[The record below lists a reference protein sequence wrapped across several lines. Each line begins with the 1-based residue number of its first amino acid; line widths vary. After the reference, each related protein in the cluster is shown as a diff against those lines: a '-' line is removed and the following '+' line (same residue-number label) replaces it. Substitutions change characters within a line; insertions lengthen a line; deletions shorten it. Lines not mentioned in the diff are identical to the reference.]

1 MEAIKKKIAALKM
14 EMDGANEKVETNETK
29 ARQENMRADL
39 IYDEV
44 RDLEKKLAQLER
56 DYTVSKANLEQ
67 STADLEQ
74 CEKSWT
80 KVYIFTHL
88 PTLDR

>member
-1 MEAIKKKIAALKM
+1 
-14 EMDGANEKVETNETK
+14 MDTANEKVEANETK

-44 RDLEKKLAQLER
+44 RDLEKKLATLER
-56 DYTVSKANLEQ
+56 DYEISKANLEQ
-67 STADLEQ
+67 STAALEQ

-80 KVYIFTHL
+80 KVS
-88 PTLDR
+88 